1 MFFFFNSGG
10 ALVYESSKINKKV
23 FEYVLNLCI
32 IVSKLN

>member
-1 MFFFFNSGG
+1 MGFFLIVGG

-32 IVSKLN
+32 ISK